1 MADTI
6 GHVPVLLGET
16 LRWLDPQP
24 GQTIIDATAGRGGHS
39 AAIAERVGPAGL
51 VIGFDLD
58 AGNLEFAG
66 ARVREAGGRFEG
78 IHASFAQ
85 MAPELQSR
93 GLRADGLLADLGIS
107 SSQLDDPERGF
118 SFMSDGPLDMR
129 LDTSRGRTAAELLAV
144 LSESELA
151 DLIFEYGEDPFARKI
166 ARKLTHARAVRP
178 IGTTALLAQLVKDA
192 YGSRARA
199 SRLHP
204 ATRTFMALRIAV
216 NDELAALDGL
226 LDMIRRQA
234 ASTDEAGWLSPSA
247 RIVVISFH
255 SLEDRRVKRTF
266 AELHRAEQARRLTT
280 KPITASESEVRQ
292 NPRARSAK
300 LRAIEMRASRM
311 DPE

>member
-6 GHVPVLLGET
+6 GHTPVLLGET

-39 AAIAERVGPAGL
+39 VAIAERVGPAGL

-58 AGNLEFAG
+58 AGNLEYAG

-78 IHASFAQ
+78 VHASFAQ
-85 MAPELQSR
+85 LASSMVAR
-93 GLRADGLLADLGIS
+93 GWRADGLLADLGIS
-107 SSQLDDPERGF
+107 SSQLDDPARGF

-129 LDTSRGRTAAELLAV
+129 LDTSKGRTAAELLAV
-144 LSESELA
+144 LSERELA

-216 NDELAALDGL
+216 NDELAALDAL

-234 ASTDEAGWLSPSA
+234 ASDEAGWLSPSA
-247 RIVVISFH
+247 RIVMISFH
-255 SLEDRRVKRTF
+255 SLEDRRVKQTF
-266 AELHRAEQARRLTT
+266 AELHRAERVRRLTT
-280 KPITASESEVRQ
+280 KPVTASESEVRH